1 MNPTPPLSGSHLRTY
16 ETIFQHPI
24 SHNLDWRAVR
34 NLMAHIGQVT
44 EEANGNL
51 KVTRNGQVLVIHPP
65 RTKDVAEAE
74 EVMALRH
81 FLERSESHPPAADGR
96 ESHWLLVIDHHEA
109 RIFRS
114 EMDEVSPQQIMPP
127 QPDDFFRH
135 AQDSKEFSRGR
146 EKPDPNSFFG
156 PVAKALQSAGKIL
169 VFGNGKGMG
178 SEMEQFVAWSQT
190 HHPELARRIVGSVA
204 VDEKHLTQDQ
214 LLARARA
221 FFAGLGKN

>member
-1 MNPTPPLSGSHLRTY
+1 
-16 ETIFQHPI
+16 
-24 SHNLDWRAVR
+24 
-34 NLMAHIGQVT
+34 MAHIGQVT

-51 KVTRNGQVLVIHPP
+51 KVTRNGQVLVLHPP

-81 FLERSESHPPAADGR
+81 FLERSESSPPAENGK

-114 EMDEVSPQQIMPP
+114 EMDDVSPQQIMPP

-204 VDEKHLTQDQ
+204 VDEQHLTQDQ